1 MLQVIL
7 DFFCLKSSLWLASVF
22 ANKLQKLEDELVRQ
36 AETISDLLTY
46 LLQEDLQ
53 KLDYLKKEN
62 LSRKEAILSQFP
74 SLAAEEAEPKEKR

>member
-1 MLQVIL
+1 
-7 DFFCLKSSLWLASVF
+7 VF
-22 ANKLQKLEDELVRQ
+22 SNKLQKLEDALVRQ

>member
-1 MLQVIL
+1 M
-7 DFFCLKSSLWLASVF
+7 FS
-22 ANKLQKLEDELVRQ
+22 NKLQKLEDALVRQ

>member
-1 MLQVIL
+1 M
-7 DFFCLKSSLWLASVF
+7 FS
-22 ANKLQKLEDELVRQ
+22 NKLQKLEDALVRQ

-74 SLAAEEAEPKEKR
+74 SLAEEEAAPKEKR